1 MYNVQRFGWFA
12 SLLALIAGSV
22 HADDDTAPTNWTGL
36 YAGVNAGYGWS
47 DNSVLYAG
55 DNPNGPGAGNL
66 LLNIAFASSFSQ
78 NLNQYSQSPDAKGF
92 VGGGQLGYNW
102 RLAKDWVA
110 GLETDIQY
118 SGVDGDAAT
127 TGRASPAPNINIG
140 STASAEQDLKWFG
153 TVRGRLGLL
162 ATEQLLL
169 FGTAGFAYGRTEA
182 SASITTSRR
191 VTIFGGPDG
200 LDCRGNRVCI
210 AGSDQKTSTGWTA
223 GGGFEWAVWSNI
235 TFKGEYL
242 HVDLGSQTIKLV
254 AQPPATGNGFATANF
269 DNSFDVVRGGLN
281 YRF

>member
-1 MYNVQRFGWFA
+1 MYNVQRFGLFA
-12 SLLALIAGSV
+12 GLLALIAGPV
-22 HADDDTAPTNWTGL
+22 HADDYTAPTNWTGL
-36 YAGVNAGYGWS
+36 YGGVNAGYGWNG
-47 DNSVLYAG
+47 NSVAFAG
-55 DNPNGPGAGNL
+55 DNPNGSGAGNF
-66 LLNIAFASSFSQ
+66 LLNVAFASFFSFDS
-78 NLNQYSQSPDAKGF
+78 NQYSQSPDAKGF

-118 SGVDGDAAT
+118 SGMDGDATT
-127 TGRASPAPNINIG
+127 TGTVLTTVV

-153 TVRGRLGLL
+153 TVRGRLGFL

-182 SASITTSRR
+182 SASITAPGTNVGSVTTSLQC
-191 VTIFGGPDG
+191 P
-200 LDCRGNRVCI
+200 LNQVCI

-223 GGGFEWAVWSNI
+223 GGGFEWALWSNI
-235 TFKGEYL
+235 TLKGEYL
-242 HVDLGSQTIKLV
+242 HVDLGDQTITLV
-254 AQPPATGNGFATANF
+254 AQPPATGTGFATANF